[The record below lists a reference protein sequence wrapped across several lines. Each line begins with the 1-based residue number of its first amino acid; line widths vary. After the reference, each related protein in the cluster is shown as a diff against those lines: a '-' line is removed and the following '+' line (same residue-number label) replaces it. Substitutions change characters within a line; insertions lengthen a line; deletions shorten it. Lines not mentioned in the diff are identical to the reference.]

1 MNYETQHE
9 SSMKSSLS
17 SEDESESELKYQ
29 LETPIEYL
37 KSEIE
42 IVNLTPSEFEE
53 SPSVALELTISK
65 SSQEKKRFKDP
76 L

>member
-17 SEDESESELKYQ
+17 SEDESESEMKYQ

-42 IVNLTPSEFEE
+42 IVNLTPSELEE

-65 SSQEKKRFKDP
+65 SSLEKKRF
-76 L
+76 